1 MVLCFLL
8 LEVQECLE
16 NASGLCGSLGLNQ
29 VEFGK
34 TLNVTKQSVSNWEN
48 ENIQPSI
55 DMLTKIA
62 KLYSV
67 SADYLLG
74 LENFC
79 SVDVTG
85 LTNEQ
90 ITHLQLLIDD
100 LRSKNKM

>member
-1 MVLCFLL
+1 MFGERIKALRL
-8 LEVQECLE
+8 
-16 NASGLCGSLGLNQ
+16 SLGLNQ

-34 TLNVTKQSVSNWEN
+34 SLSVTKQSVSNWEN

-62 KLYSV
+62 TLYSV

-74 LENFC
+74 LEDFR
-79 SVDVTG
+79 SIDVTG

-90 ITHLQLLIDD
+90 IAHLQLLIDD
-100 LRSKNKM
+100 LRK

>member
-1 MVLCFLL
+1 MFGERIKELRL
-8 LEVQECLE
+8 
-16 NASGLCGSLGLNQ
+16 SLGLNQ

-34 TLNVTKQSVSNWEN
+34 SLNVTKQSVSNWEN

-74 LENFC
+74 LQDFR
-79 SVDVTG
+79 SIDVTG

-100 LRSKNKM
+100 LRLKSKT

>member
-1 MVLCFLL
+1 MFGERIKALRL
-8 LEVQECLE
+8 
-16 NASGLCGSLGLNQ
+16 SLGLNQ
-29 VEFGK
+29 VEFAQ
-34 TLNVTKQSVSNWEN
+34 TLSVTKQSVSNWEN

-62 KLYSV
+62 KFYSV

-74 LENFC
+74 LENFR

-90 ITHLQLLIDD
+90 ITHVQLLIDD
-100 LRSKNKM
+100 LRKT

>member
-1 MVLCFLL
+1 MFGERIKAMRL
-8 LEVQECLE
+8 
-16 NASGLCGSLGLNQ
+16 SLGLNQ
-29 VEFGK
+29 VEFAK
-34 TLNVTKQSVSNWEN
+34 ALHVTKQSVSNWEN

-74 LENFC
+74 LQDYR
-79 SVDVTG
+79 SVDVRG
-85 LTNEQ
+85 LSNEQ

-100 LRSKNKM
+100 LRHT

>member
-1 MVLCFLL
+1 MFGERIKALRL
-8 LEVQECLE
+8 
-16 NASGLCGSLGLNQ
+16 SLGLNQ

-34 TLNVTKQSVSNWEN
+34 SLNVTKQSVSNWEN

-74 LENFC
+74 LQSTR
-79 SVDVTG
+79 SVDVSG

-100 LRSKNKM
+100 LRNRKNK